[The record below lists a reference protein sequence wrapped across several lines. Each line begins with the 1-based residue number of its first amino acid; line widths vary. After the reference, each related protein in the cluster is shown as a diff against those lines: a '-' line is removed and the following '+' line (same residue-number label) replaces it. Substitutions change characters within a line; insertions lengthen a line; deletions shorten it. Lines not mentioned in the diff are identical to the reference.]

1 MEKYFVYFGTEENG
15 YEVEKSDAFKTMD
28 KAVEDVKEYVTIECN
43 PFNSERVNE
52 ELKPS
57 IDTIVKE
64 LNTNGYGYEYLENVH
79 GYTIILGIAKNGYC
93 KNLRKVFT
101 ENRQEIANLFA

>member
-1 MEKYFVYFGTEENG
+1 MEKYFVYFGTEENA
-15 YEVEKSDAFKTMD
+15 YEIEKSKAFKTME
-28 KAVEDVKEYVTIECN
+28 KAVEDVKEYLNVECN
-43 PFNSERVNE
+43 PFESEKVDK

-57 IDTIVKE
+57 IDTIVEE
-64 LNTNGYGYEYLENVH
+64 LKAKGYGYEYLENIH

-101 ENRQEIANLFA
+101 DYRQEIANLFA